1 MVVNIGVL
9 PKFIRSFSFSPK
21 AVLSD
26 VGNTYYLIGAKE
38 EIFGYGC
45 IDNAEKLG
53 IDLFDLVFVNEK
65 PFCDCCG
72 NFLEKCPEDKAE
84 VIKTAI
90 MLKKIHRGDIVTVAD
105 ITINGDVAQISGPE
119 PVYIEG
125 IGRNMNKTVPELNRH
140 GTLILESVR
149 LAALRY
155 TMKRCME
162 YKELVDKYNY
172 RRFSRKL
179 RLNNRPA
186 DIEEIKAAM
195 AVRKDRL
202 FADFSRD
209 NIRINFSMLYAI
221 AYGGYTMDDIFSRE
235 KVFDNKGYEREK
247 RLSDLS
253 GDLLTILY
261 NANGIEISSML
272 INLIVS
278 FTRLKLPEV
287 DLTDL
292 DMIIENYPVYYA
304 IANLAAILESIFSSD
319 SGRKAEMKQYLKRH
333 TLYNY
338 WTVNDRL
345 MLMKQYSTVVSFCYK
360 LANFDVELYREDPEY
375 QGSVLYAYESA
386 QKFSE
391 ELKQNE

>member
-1 MVVNIGVL
+1 MVVDIGVL
-9 PKFIRSFSFSPK
+9 PKYIRSFSFSPK

-26 VGNTYYLIGAKE
+26 AGNTYYLAGARE
-38 EIFGYGC
+38 EIFGIDC
-45 IDNAEKLG
+45 IKNAERIG
-53 IDLFDLVFVNEK
+53 VDLFDLVFVNEK

-72 NFLEKCPEDKAE
+72 SYVNSCPDEKIET
-84 VIKTAI
+84 IKTAL
-90 MLKKIHRGDIVTVAD
+90 MLKKIHRGETVSIAE
-105 ITINGDVAQISGPE
+105 IRINGDVAYVSGLDA
-119 PVYIEG
+119 VYID
-125 IGRNMNKTVPELNRH
+125 GRSRNRNKAVPELNRR
-140 GTLILESVR
+140 GTLILESIR

-155 TMKRCME
+155 TMKRCIE
-162 YKELVDKYNY
+162 YKELVDKYNF
-172 RRFSRKL
+172 RRFSTRL

-186 DIEEIKAAM
+186 GLEEINAAM
-195 AVRKDRL
+195 AMRKDKL
-202 FADFSRD
+202 FADFSRE
-209 NIRINFSMLYAI
+209 NTRVNFSMLYAI
-221 AYGGYTMDDIFSRE
+221 AYGGYTMDDIFSKE
-235 KVFDNKGYEREK
+235 KVFDNKGHEREK

-253 GDLLTILY
+253 SDLLTILY
-261 NANGIEISSML
+261 NANGIEISGML

-292 DMIIENYPVYYA
+292 DMIIDNYPVYYA

-333 TLYNY
+333 TFYNY

-360 LANFDVELYREDPEY
+360 LANFDTELYREDPEY
-375 QGSVLYAYESA
+375 QGSVLYAYECA

-391 ELKQNE
+391 ELKNNE